1 MKKEALLAKYRIK
14 DEGVG
19 FEALKLLGATP
30 RSYNIPVNGNNCKV
44 IVSEQLGV
52 VHVSASICL
61 SNVTARVPTY
71 AECLIIKETL
81 FEKKEN
87 LIFGISKNPFM
98 NYTIS
103 NPFCIHMYVYD
114 GKIPPIEKVI
124 DIEAYKKDGDYQIA
138 EGKFGDWYFVKI
150 CGKYFP
156 DMDELKRLKEKYSP
170 QRDVAIVLRKDA
182 IVMLNNYKDGIV
194 FNKMILK

>member
-19 FEALKLLGATP
+19 FEALKLLGAAP
-30 RSYNIPVNGNNCKV
+30 RSYSIPVNGNDCKV
-44 IVSEQLGV
+44 IVSEKLGV
-52 VHVSASICL
+52 VHVTASICL

-81 FEKKEN
+81 FKKEEN

-98 NYTIS
+98 NYTIT

-124 DIEAYKKDGDYQIA
+124 DTEDYKKDGDYQIA
-138 EGKFGDWYFVKI
+138 EGKFGDWCFVKI

-182 IVMLNNYKDGIV
+182 IVMLNNVKDGIV